1 MDQLFKVQAIVK
13 ACNISD
19 IAVYS
24 LLTKCQQWLRASG
37 TCEVL
42 KAGVFYMLLEIKKR
56 CIKQVSRQEM
66 S

>member
-1 MDQLFKVQAIVK
+1 MDQPFKVQAIVK
-13 ACNISD
+13 ACNKSG

-24 LLTKCQQWLRASG
+24 LLTKCQQWLTANS

-42 KAGVFYMLLEIKKR
+42 IAGVFSMLLEIKR
-56 CIKQVSRQEM
+56 FKQVASPEM

>member
-1 MDQLFKVQAIVK
+1 MDQLLKVQAIVK

-24 LLTKCQQWLRASG
+24 LMTKCQQWLTASG

-42 KAGVFYMLLEIKKR
+42 KAGGFLYVARNQEMY
-56 CIKQVSRQEM
+56 KQVSRPEM
-66 S
+66 I